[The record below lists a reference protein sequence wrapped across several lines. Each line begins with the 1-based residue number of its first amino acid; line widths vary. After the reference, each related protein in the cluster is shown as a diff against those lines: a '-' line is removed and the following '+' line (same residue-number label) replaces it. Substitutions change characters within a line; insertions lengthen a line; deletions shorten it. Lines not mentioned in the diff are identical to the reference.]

1 MRIVR
6 GLLVV
11 VLTILIANAAA
22 AADTDTLESRRAA
35 AERYMLTTLPLMLLD
50 LEEAAVPR
58 FLEGAERELYR
69 RMMHETFVEM
79 FTKDNQERLLIA
91 PMVRHFTTAE
101 IEAMNA
107 FYTSPIGQ
115 SVLRKFGRYMAD
127 IQPAIMELVAQAIRR
142 TMERWRP
149 TE

>member
-6 GLLVV
+6 GLLVMA
-11 VLTILIANAAA
+11 LTILVANVAA

-35 AERYMLTTLPLMLLD
+35 AEQYLVTTLPLMLSD
-50 LEEAAVPR
+50 LEEAAVPS

-69 RMMHETFVEM
+69 QMIHEMFVEM
-79 FTKDNQERLLIA
+79 LTKENQDRLFIV

-101 IEAMNA
+101 IEAMNT
-107 FYTSPIGQ
+107 FYTSPVGKSI
-115 SVLRKFGRYMAD
+115 LHKFGRYMAD
-127 IQPAIMELVAQAIRR
+127 IQPVMMELVAQAMRR
-142 TMERWRP
+142 TMERWRL